1 MLRLNNRV
9 FFYVLLFIQYL
20 NEIDLSNF
28 MKLCVQQK
36 PYKILILITIKFQY
50 IYLTVL
56 QIKLLQKRQ
65 LKNPRPIITS
75 YKKRFLTFSL
85 FKTISMNFVDTE
97 VGYIQLV
104 ALQCSSTLCV
114 YPIIPKSD
122 SDFQLEVVCGI

>member
-1 MLRLNNRV
+1 MSHTQTQQQS

-56 QIKLLQKRQ
+56 
-65 LKNPRPIITS
+65 
-75 YKKRFLTFSL
+75 
-85 FKTISMNFVDTE
+85 
-97 VGYIQLV
+97 
-104 ALQCSSTLCV
+104 
-114 YPIIPKSD
+114 
-122 SDFQLEVVCGI
+122 

>member
-1 MLRLNNRV
+1 MSHKHVLRQLFMLRLNNRV

-56 QIKLLQKRQ
+56 
-65 LKNPRPIITS
+65 
-75 YKKRFLTFSL
+75 
-85 FKTISMNFVDTE
+85 
-97 VGYIQLV
+97 
-104 ALQCSSTLCV
+104 
-114 YPIIPKSD
+114 
-122 SDFQLEVVCGI
+122 

>member
-1 MLRLNNRV
+1 MSHKHVLRQLFKLRLNNRV

-56 QIKLLQKRQ
+56 
-65 LKNPRPIITS
+65 
-75 YKKRFLTFSL
+75 
-85 FKTISMNFVDTE
+85 
-97 VGYIQLV
+97 
-104 ALQCSSTLCV
+104 
-114 YPIIPKSD
+114 
-122 SDFQLEVVCGI
+122 

>member
-1 MLRLNNRV
+1 MSHTQTQQPS

-56 QIKLLQKRQ
+56 
-65 LKNPRPIITS
+65 
-75 YKKRFLTFSL
+75 
-85 FKTISMNFVDTE
+85 
-97 VGYIQLV
+97 
-104 ALQCSSTLCV
+104 
-114 YPIIPKSD
+114 
-122 SDFQLEVVCGI
+122 